1 MDSDTTG
8 GLAVRGVVVE
18 YADESSH
25 RAKARTVAVDHVDL
39 DVPRGGILG
48 LVGPSGCGKSSLLR
62 AIAGLEP
69 LVAGTVAFDG
79 ADLARVPVHRR
90 GFGLL
95 FQDGQLFAHRD
106 VGRNVAYGLEVAA
119 RGQRAARAQRQT
131 RVRELLDAVG
141 LAGYDHRAVATLSGG
156 EQQRVALARSLAPS
170 PRLLL
175 LDEPFSALDRA
186 LRHRLAEDVR
196 TVLTQT
202 GTTAILVTH
211 DIDEAAAVADR
222 IGVMLAGRLA
232 QVSTPD
238 ELRTAPA
245 TPEIAAFL
253 AG

>member
-1 MDSDTTG
+1 MD
-8 GLAVRGVVVE
+8 GLSVRGVVID
-18 YADESSH
+18 YADASSH
-25 RAKARTVAVDHVDL
+25 SAKARTLAVDHVDV
-39 DVPRGGILG
+39 DVPRGEILG

-69 LVAGTVAFDG
+69 LAAGTVAFDG

-95 FQDGQLFAHRD
+95 FQDGQLFAHRN
-106 VGRNVAYGLEVAA
+106 VGRNVAYGLEVAG
-119 RGQRAARAQRQT
+119 RSKRPSRAERDT
-131 RVRELLDAVG
+131 RVRALLDAVG
-141 LAGYDHRAVATLSGG
+141 LAGYENRAVATLSGG
-156 EQQRVALARSLAPS
+156 EQQRVALARSLAPG

-186 LRHRLAEDVR
+186 LRHRLADDVR

-222 IGVMLAGRLA
+222 IGVMMAGRLV
-232 QVSTPD
+232 QVGTLD
-238 ELRTAPA
+238 ELREAPA
-245 TPEIAAFL
+245 TPEIEAFL